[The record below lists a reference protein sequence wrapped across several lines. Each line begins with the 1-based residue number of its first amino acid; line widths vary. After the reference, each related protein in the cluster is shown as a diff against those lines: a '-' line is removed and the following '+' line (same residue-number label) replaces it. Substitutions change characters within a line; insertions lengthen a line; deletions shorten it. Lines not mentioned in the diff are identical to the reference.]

1 MLSRK
6 NDNKLSGWKEKIL
19 SQAEKEIFI
28 KAVAQASPTAVVTPE
43 TVKSG
48 LTHREV
54 FSQSVAPTKLHSPSL
69 PRPTQVEH
77 PLTKLNTSS
86 GVQSGF
92 FTSHPKLK
100 TFTWRAWR
108 NILPTKVNLCHRGV
122 LEDATCEACQLD
134 EETSGHLFW
143 HCTRALETWEAIGL
157 PLDTRGK
164 QVNVDAAVL
173 KNTKSVGIGIIVRD
187 HEGIVV
193 AALSKRLPLPLGP
206 LEAEAKAMDEAAS
219 FAADIGLQEAIFEM
233 TDCAVLAGALS
244 DTTHAPITIE
254 NSITASTLSCRPS
267 KSSRSHMSDDKA
279 TNQLTLWLSTPKD
292 LTLLYRG

>member
-1 MLSRK
+1 M
-6 NDNKLSGWKEKIL
+6 L
-19 SQAEKEIFI
+19 SQAGKEILI
-28 KAVAQASPTAVVTPE
+28 KAVAQTSPTAVVMPE

-48 LTHREV
+48 LTHREA

-77 PLTKLNTSS
+77 PLTNLNTSS
-86 GVQSGF
+86 GVQSGV

-100 TFTWRAWR
+100 TFTWSAWR

-143 HCTRALETWEAIGL
+143 HCTRAIETWVIG
-157 PLDTRGK
+157 
-164 QVNVDAAVL
+164 AC
-173 KNTKSVGIGIIVRD
+173 
-187 HEGIVV
+187 VV
-193 AALSKRLPLPLGP
+193 S
-206 LEAEAKAMDEAAS
+206 ES
-219 FAADIGLQEAIFEM
+219 
-233 TDCAVLAGALS
+233 AVLAG
-244 DTTHAPITIE
+244 
-254 NSITASTLSCRPS
+254 STLGCRPS

>member
-108 NILPTKVNLCHRGV
+108 NILPTKVNLCHHGV

-134 EETSGHLFW
+134 EETSRHLFW

-157 PLDTRGK
+157 PLDTRGVHFREFIDLIWDLIFV
-164 QVNVDAAVL
+164 QH
-173 KNTKSVGIGIIVRD
+173 VGTDMLELII
-187 HEGIVV
+187 
-193 AALSKRLPLPLGP
+193 
-206 LEAEAKAMDEAAS
+206 
-219 FAADIGLQEAIFEM
+219 
-233 TDCAVLAGALS
+233 
-244 DTTHAPITIE
+244 
-254 NSITASTLSCRPS
+254 TLSRCAWYNRNKS
-267 KSSRSHMSDDKA
+267 MSMRLSSRTPSQWVLVSLSA
-279 TNQLTLWLSTPKD
+279 TMRVSWLLP
-292 LTLLYRG
+292 